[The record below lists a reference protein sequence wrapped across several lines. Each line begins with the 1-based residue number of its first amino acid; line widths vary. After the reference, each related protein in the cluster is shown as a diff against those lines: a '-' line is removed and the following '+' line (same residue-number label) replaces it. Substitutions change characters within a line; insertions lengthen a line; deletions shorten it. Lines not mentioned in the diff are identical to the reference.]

1 MLEEA
6 PGLQHMRV
14 EKAELLGAPIDSS
27 IQEKVDMLR
36 CMVDRL
42 CLLQTQDALLLLQQ
56 FSISLI
62 YCI

>member
-36 CMVDRL
+36 CRL